1 VPVTVT
7 VNVPA
12 VDPETVRVELS
23 EPDTLA
29 ELRLAV
35 MPLDDTVAER
45 LTVPLKPF
53 IAVIVM
59 VDIPELPAVKLIM
72 EGLAA
77 MVKSAGRTGLT
88 VNGSQALVAPLL
100 FASPE

>member
-1 VPVTVT
+1 MKD
-7 VNVPA
+7 PA
-12 VDPETVRVELS
+12 VDPDTVRVELP

-35 MPLDDTVAER
+35 MPFDDTVAER

-53 IAVIVM
+53 TAVIVM
-59 VDIPELPAVKLIM
+59 VDVPELPAVKLIV
-72 EGLAA
+72 EGSAA
-77 MVKSAGRTGLT
+77 IVKSACRTGLT

>member
-1 VPVTVT
+1 
-7 VNVPA
+7 
-12 VDPETVRVELS
+12 
-23 EPDTLA
+23 
-29 ELRLAV
+29 